1 MSVKDTGTWEQ
12 LGDHRLWVGWA
23 GIGGGGGAE
32 DAWKAVCL
40 NARAQGTSRGRG
52 FCHFVS

>member
-1 MSVKDTGTWEQ
+1 MSVKDTGTW
-12 LGDHRLWVGWA
+12 GRLWVGWA
-23 GIGGGGGAE
+23 GVGDGRGAE
-32 DAWKAVCL
+32 DAWKAVYL